1 MTLVVAHR
9 LATVYRAD
17 QIVVLDGGRLVE
29 QGTHAELL
37 ERGGLYKKLVRADE
51 MEKEIK
57 PSLPFAG
64 QSRAGYFEEINTTPP
79 ELGRALAYPLI
90 RLLGLISPFAGW
102 IGLAVLLGAATIGSS
117 VGLMAT
123 SAYIISAAALH
134 PSIADLQL
142 AIVGVRLFGI
152 ARGVFRYLERYISH
166 QVTFRLLAR
175 WRVWFYQALEP
186 LAPARLLGYR
196 GGDLLSRAIGDI
208 AELENFYVRALAPP
222 LVAVVVASAAAIYLY
237 SFSPNLAITLL
248 AFLLAGGLGVTW
260 LVRWLGKGAGNK
272 LVDVRGALSAA
283 LVDGIQGMADL
294 LVYGSAHQHKDMLV
308 SLSQQYAAVQQRMA
322 WLGGFQSALS
332 LMTANLA
339 AWAILV
345 QSIGLVT
352 GGKVAGVY
360 LAVLVLVAL
369 TSFEAVAPL
378 PLAAQ
383 YLGSNLA
390 AARRL
395 FQIAAEQPAVQD
407 PIQPAPSPESY
418 EVEVNHLRFAYPGG
432 GQVQH
437 VLDGVSFSLHPG
449 AKLAVVGP
457 SGSGKT
463 TLVHLLLRFWDY
475 EEGSIRL
482 AGRDLR
488 SYRQEDVRRLI
499 SLVSQDTYLFN
510 ATVRENLLIARP
522 AAIEADLIQAAR
534 QAQIHDFIQ
543 SLPDGYDTWVGE
555 QGYNLSGG
563 ERQRLAIAR
572 ALLKDAPLLV
582 LDEPTADL
590 DTLTERQ
597 VLDALYP
604 LMAAHTT
611 LVITHRLVGLEAMD
625 EILVLERGRVVERGR
640 HQELLD
646 ARGLYRRMWDLQ
658 IQVLEG

>member
-1 MTLVVAHR
+1 
-9 LATVYRAD
+9 
-17 QIVVLDGGRLVE
+17 
-29 QGTHAELL
+29 
-37 ERGGLYKKLVRADE
+37 
-51 MEKEIK
+51 
-57 PSLPFAG
+57 
-64 QSRAGYFEEINTTPP
+64 
-79 ELGRALAYPLI
+79 
-90 RLLGLISPFAGW
+90 LLGLIFPFAGW
-102 IGLAVLLGAATIGSS
+102 IGLTVLLGAATIGSS

-134 PSIADLQL
+134 PSIADLQM
-142 AIVGVRLFGI
+142 AIVGVRAFGI
-152 ARGVFRYLERYISH
+152 ARGVFRYLERYTSH
-166 QVTFRLLAR
+166 QVTFQLLAR

-186 LAPARLLGYR
+186 LAPACLLGYR

-222 LVAVVVASAAAIYLY
+222 LVAVVVALVTAIYMY
-237 SFSPNLAITLL
+237 SFNPSLALTLL
-248 AFLLAGGLGVTW
+248 AFLLVGGLGVTG
-260 LVRWLGKGAGNK
+260 LVRWLGKSTGNK
-272 LVDVRGALSAA
+272 LVEARAALSAA

-294 LVYGSAHQHKDMLV
+294 LAYGSARQYRGHLV
-308 SLSQQYAAVQQRMA
+308 SLGQQYGGIQRRMA
-322 WLGGFQSALS
+322 RLGGFQSALS
-332 LMTANLA
+332 LLAANLA

-345 QSIGLVT
+345 QSIRLVSA
-352 GGKVAGVY
+352 GQIAGVY

-395 FQIAAEQPAVQD
+395 FQIADEQPAARD
-407 PIQPAPSPESY
+407 PIQPAPVPECY
-418 EVEVNHLRFAYPGG
+418 ELEVDRLRFAYPGG
-432 GQVQH
+432 GQAH
-437 VLDGVSFSLHPG
+437 PALDGVSFSLRPG
-449 AKLAVVGP
+449 GKLAVVGP
-457 SGSGKT
+457 SGAGKT

-475 EEGSIRL
+475 EQGSIRL

-488 SYRQEDVRRLI
+488 SYRQDDVRRLV
-499 SLVSQDTYLFN
+499 SLVSQDAYLFN

-522 AAIEADLIQAAR
+522 DATEADLTQAAR
-534 QAQIHDFIQ
+534 QAQIHDFIR

-555 QGYNLSGG
+555 QGYKLSGG

-572 ALLKDAPLLV
+572 ALLKDAPLLI

-597 VLDALYP
+597 VLEALYS
-604 LMAAHTT
+604 LMDARTT

-640 HQELLD
+640 HQELLEV
-646 ARGLYRRMWDLQ
+646 RGLYRRMWELQ
-658 IQVLEG
+658 NQVLEG